1 MGQLNKDKSL
11 ALHALDV
18 LYNQPPNSELLYN
31 NSLLQLI
38 NSELLYNNSLLELIN
53 SELLYNNS
61 LLQLI
66 NSELLYNNSLLELIN
81 SELLYN
87 NSLPEL
93 IYFQNKN
100 RPAFEIWVL
109 IASACSQ
116 ISDIRPA

>member
-18 LYNQPPNSELLYN
+18 LYNQPP
-31 NSLLQLI
+31 
-38 NSELLYNNSLLELIN
+38 N